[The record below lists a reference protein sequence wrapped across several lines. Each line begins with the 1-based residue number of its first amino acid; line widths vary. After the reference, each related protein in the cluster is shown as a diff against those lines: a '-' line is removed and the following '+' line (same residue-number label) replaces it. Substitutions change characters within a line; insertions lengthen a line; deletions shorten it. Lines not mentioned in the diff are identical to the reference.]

1 MGQRDS
7 RQLKEDHS
15 LIQHVQQH
23 TGIQDPQQAREYTNH
38 ALGLMHEH
46 ANNNPQGLQSLF
58 GNLLGL

>member
-7 RQLKEDHS
+7 GQLKEDHS
-15 LIQHVQQH
+15 LIQYVQQQ
-23 TGIQDPQQAREYTNH
+23 TGIQDPQQAREYTHH
-38 ALGLMHEH
+38 AIGLMHEH